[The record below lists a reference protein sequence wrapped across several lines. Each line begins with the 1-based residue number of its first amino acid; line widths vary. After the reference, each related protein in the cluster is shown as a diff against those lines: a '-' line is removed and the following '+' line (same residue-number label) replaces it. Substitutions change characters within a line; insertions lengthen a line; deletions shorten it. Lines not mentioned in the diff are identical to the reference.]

1 MTLMNKLAS
10 NSWKCIKNL
19 VIDFVLTFFSL
30 LDWRNDGFS
39 CSEGNERKGLYR
51 WLLLAAVLFGAFLRI
66 FIFLREPQVGQ
77 DAVYY
82 LEIAERW
89 SRSSFSALLENDPLF
104 YIPPVMMGI
113 IQLFIRMGCSPLSAG
128 IALNLI
134 FGIGLIPLFYLAGRY
149 LFDSRKAGVVAAFL
163 ISFNPILVDYSANI
177 MRENFMLFFEAGFFL
192 FAILGFRKRNFFF
205 AVSGFFLAWAVFSRY
220 EALEILPLMAFSF
233 VWFAVFRIFTWK
245 KILVGN
251 VYFWG
256 GLAVGCLLLIWIFG
270 IPLHFLGTPVM
281 RKIEGTLL

>member
-1 MTLMNKLAS
+1 MNKPA
-10 NSWKCIKNL
+10 NNFWKCIKSL

-39 CSEGNERKGLYR
+39 CSEENERNGLYR

-82 LEIAERW
+82 LEVSEMW
-89 SRSSFSALLENDPLF
+89 SRSSFSALLEDDPSF
-104 YIPPVMMGI
+104 YIPPVMLGI

-149 LFDSRKAGVVAAFL
+149 LFDSGKAGVVAAFL

-177 MRENFMLFFEAGFFL
+177 MRENFMLFFEVLFLL
-192 FAILGFRKRNFFF
+192 FAVLGFRKKNIFF
-205 AVSGFFLAWAVFSRY
+205 AASGFFLAWAVFSRY

-233 VWFAVFRIFTWK
+233 AWFAALRVFTWK
-245 KILVGN
+245 KILIGN

-256 GLAVGCLLLIWIFG
+256 GLAVGCILLIWIFG
-270 IPLHFLGTPVM
+270 IPFHFFETTVL